1 MKHFISLYLV
11 TVLLAFNLA
20 GQNGFQLSIKDNFSN
35 IISSTILS
43 NDTFYNHHLSVKDLN
58 YGFIVNTSCLD
69 SNFNSVNYFV
79 SPQSIYSNAV
89 SKTGNM
95 ICESLDQK
103 YIITVPTTYN
113 GEMVFQMFDKINKL
127 NIKNNLL
134 KYRAGKNDFCRTRK
148 ILAVNDGY
156 ILVGE
161 LQKEDDFSGYV
172 LSIVKVDLEGNVIY
186 WKLIGSHT
194 NANDFGDATL
204 TSDGFLLISGTTN
217 GLNERSFLLKINA
230 ENGNVIRDVSLSEG
244 KDKVTSFGIKEREG
258 KVYIVGIHSNQ
269 PFIYKPGLMIYN
281 NALQLEKYTYLDI
294 ENTAKWYPYFNQFSY
309 PNDLN
314 ESTTPY
320 QSTLDKEGNIYV
332 VTKGFFYFD
341 QELIDENL
349 DEYISITKFNPEGD
363 IIWETVDTIDN
374 KMLGCNN
381 KFIYPKI
388 GSVNVSNSGSIYI
401 TGYYR
406 DSDKIFY
413 IDTNYFQIPYAYYDS
428 IAMKDT
434 FAYKDT
440 MTIDTIIDIQR
451 FVGFAMKYN
460 KDGCLVQGC
469 KLPDSTSDVTESK
482 HEDLTIYPNPTSENI
497 KILNNKSTLEYSIY
511 DQLGVKMDYG
521 NALNEIDVKMLNSGI
536 YCLYLKSKN
545 GINHAFKFIKL

>member
-1 MKHFISLYLV
+1 MSTIPGK
-11 TVLLAFNLA
+11 
-20 GQNGFQLSIKDNFSN
+20 SN
-35 IISSTILS
+35 SNCIISSVIS
-43 NDTFYNHHLSVKDLN
+43 DDTFYNYSVSVKDIRR
-58 YGFIVNTSCLD
+58 GFMLHPIYFD
-69 SNFNSVNYFV
+69 SNLISVDYL
-79 SPQSIYSNAV
+79 QSGLNDVFSYGS
-89 SKTGNM
+89 SKIGTK
-95 ICESLDQK
+95 ICISSDSAFL
-103 YIITVPTTYN
+103 IMAPTTVN
-113 GEMVFQMFDKINKL
+113 GELLFLKCNKKNKDIQLKNILKFRPNKDDYCLAEKIIPL
-127 NIKNNLL
+127 EDG
-134 KYRAGKNDFCRTRK
+134 YVVTG
-148 ILAVNDGY
+148 ILQRENDG
-156 ILVGE
+156 
-161 LQKEDDFSGYV
+161 SGNWIFY
-172 LSIVKVDLEGNVIY
+172 LNVDLDGNIIY
-186 WKLIGSHT
+186 WKTYGSHT

-230 ENGNVIRDVSLSEG
+230 ENGNIFRDVSLSEG

-258 KVYIVGIHSNQ
+258 KVYIVGIHSNE

-294 ENTAKWYPYFNQFSY
+294 ENSAKWYPYFNQFSY

-320 QSTLDKEGNIYV
+320 QSTMDEEGNIYV

-363 IIWETVDTIDN
+363 IVWETVDTIDN

-381 KFIYPKI
+381 KFIYPQI
-388 GSVNVSNSGSIYI
+388 GSINVSNSGSIYI

-413 IDTNYFQIPYAYYDS
+413 IDTNYFQVPYAYYDS

-434 FAYKDT
+434 FSYKDT

-469 KLPDSTSDVTESK
+469 KLPDSTDDVPKSEQ
-482 HEDLTIYPNPTSENI
+482 EDLTIYPNPASDKI
-497 KILNNKSTLEYSIY
+497 KIYNNFIKLEFVIY
-511 DQLGVKMDYG
+511 DQLGGKVDYG
-521 NALNEIDVKMLNSGI
+521 HTTNEIDIQNLARG
-536 YCLYLKSKN
+536 LYYLHLKNKD
-545 GINHAFKFIKL
+545 GINRAYTFIKI